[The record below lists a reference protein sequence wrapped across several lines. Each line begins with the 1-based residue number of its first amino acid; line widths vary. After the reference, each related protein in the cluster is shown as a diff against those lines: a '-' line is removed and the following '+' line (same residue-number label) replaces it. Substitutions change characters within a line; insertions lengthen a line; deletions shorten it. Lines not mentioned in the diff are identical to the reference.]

1 MSFYHDNDFADRCAA
16 SVRRRVAV
24 RFFCF
29 FPRAGSGM
37 LERIISHG

>member
-24 RFFCF
+24 RFFLF
-29 FPRAGSGM
+29 FFLGLGQ
-37 LERIISHG
+37 GC